1 MEAKSEGRTGDSKE
15 RIKKITNLYYSN
27 KKVQEK
33 ILDFANGREVVP
45 RYFESFGKRPDTL
58 VYPSDIIGLVKKGA
72 TSFHAS
78 EEIWEDPLQIN
89 SDWNRGEMND
99 ARKSWDLVIDI
110 DSKYLDLSRLLARL
124 ILKTFDEFGIRYGIK
139 FSGNKGF
146 HIIVSGK
153 AFPEEYNGQLT
164 RDMFPEW
171 PRAMCEYIM
180 SYVRREYN
188 RKAKEVMGKVE
199 TIKSRTNLSE
209 KDFMKSVCPNCG
221 GPAKKGVLITLE
233 CPVCKFNIKR
243 KDMKITNRKLIC
255 PQNNCGGL
263 EIVDKEDYF
272 QCENCNNLSSINKRE
287 TSGRYSDT
295 YTKDASRAENFEE
308 EMSGEVFGSSDLI
321 LVAPRHLFRM
331 PYSLHEKTAL
341 ASIVL
346 EKEEIEGFDPLR
358 DADPLRAKIKDF
370 LPINKSNEAL
380 KLLSYALDWKKGNEN
395 EKEKVERK
403 NYKEYEKISVK
414 GVSED
419 MFPKPIK
426 KLLKGL
432 KDGKKRGLFVLLTFL
447 RTLNFSPEYINVK
460 IREWNKLNEPPLK
473 EGYVKGQIEW
483 HLKQRKQIMPPN
495 YANDNFYKDLGLLED
510 MPRAKN
516 PISEV
521 LYKFKKSSIYP

>member
-1 MEAKSEGRTGDSKE
+1 
-15 RIKKITNLYYSN
+15 
-27 KKVQEK
+27 
-33 ILDFANGREVVP
+33 
-45 RYFESFGKRPDTL
+45 
-58 VYPSDIIGLVKKGA
+58 
-72 TSFHAS
+72 
-78 EEIWEDPLQIN
+78 
-89 SDWNRGEMND
+89 
-99 ARKSWDLVIDI
+99 
-110 DSKYLDLSRLLARL
+110 
-124 ILKTFDEFGIRYGIK
+124 
-139 FSGNKGF
+139 
-146 HIIVSGK
+146 
-153 AFPEEYNGQLT
+153 
-164 RDMFPEW
+164 
-171 PRAMCEYIM
+171 
-180 SYVRREYN
+180 
-188 RKAKEVMGKVE
+188 
-199 TIKSRTNLSE
+199 
-209 KDFMKSVCPNCG
+209 
-221 GPAKKGVLITLE
+221 
-233 CPVCKFNIKR
+233 
-243 KDMKITNRKLIC
+243 
-255 PQNNCGGL
+255 
-263 EIVDKEDYF
+263 VDKEDYF

-295 YTKDASRAENFEE
+295 YTKDASRAEDFEE

-341 ASIVL
+341 ASVVL
-346 EKEEIEGFDPLR
+346 EKDEIDGFDPLR
-358 DADPLRAKIKDF
+358 DADPLRVKIRDF

-460 IREWNKLNEPPLK
+460 LREWNKLNEPPLK

-495 YANDNFYKDLGLLED
+495 YSNDNFYKDLGLLDE

-521 LYKFKKSSIYP
+521 LYKLREKGN